1 MSSYSHD
8 PQLLLGG
15 GAEYLVAGSIPLR
28 AGYSADSARD
38 FHFISAG
45 VGYTD
50 QRIGLDL
57 GFKQQVSGG
66 HDTRV
71 MGAVR
76 YYVN

>member
-1 MSSYSHD
+1 MTTFSN

-15 GAEYLVAGSIPLR
+15 GVEYLAAGSVPLR
-28 AGYSADSARD
+28 IGYSADIARGWQ
-38 FHFISAG
+38 FIGAG
-45 VGYTD
+45 IGYTD

-57 GFKQQVSGG
+57 GVRQEVKGG